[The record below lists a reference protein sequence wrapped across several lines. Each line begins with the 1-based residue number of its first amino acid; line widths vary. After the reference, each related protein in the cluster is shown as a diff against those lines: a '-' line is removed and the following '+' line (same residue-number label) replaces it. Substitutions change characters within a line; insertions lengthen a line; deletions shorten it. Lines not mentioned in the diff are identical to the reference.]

1 VAAPAPE
8 KAKAPPPP
16 PAQTSAATPDTTTTD
31 QPVKASGGAL
41 LQIGSYKSNAEAM
54 QSWNAFKA
62 RHSVASGYQPDIQ
75 KVALGAKGVW
85 YRLRLGGI
93 ADKKAA
99 IELCEKLKAQGAS
112 CLVAR

>member
-1 VAAPAPE
+1 
-8 KAKAPPPP
+8 
-16 PAQTSAATPDTTTTD
+16 
-31 QPVKASGGAL
+31 
-41 LQIGSYKSNAEAM
+41 M